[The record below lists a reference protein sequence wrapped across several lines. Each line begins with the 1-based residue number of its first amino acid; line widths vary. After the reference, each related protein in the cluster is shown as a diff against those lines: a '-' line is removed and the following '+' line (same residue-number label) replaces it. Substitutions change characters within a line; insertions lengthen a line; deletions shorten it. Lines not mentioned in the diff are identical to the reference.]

1 MAAKKF
7 NARLGAEG
15 HALFFEVPFDVKQE
29 FGKARPPV
37 RVSVNG
43 HNYRSTVSV
52 YGGKYYLPVRRE
64 HREAIG
70 LKQGDIVRVTV
81 APDTAARTVQP
92 PPALSAALAKN
103 RAAKTQW
110 QKLSYTHKK
119 EHADAIRQAKKPETR
134 ARRVQKTLEMLA
146 AKAR

>member
-1 MAAKKF
+1 MDSGESLRPMNAIPGRPTQNRGIGGSLMSPKKF
-7 NARLGAEG
+7 SARLGAEG

-43 HNYRSTVSV
+43 REYRSTVSV
-52 YGGKYYLPVRRE
+52 YGGRYYLPVRRE
-64 HREAIG
+64 HRQAAR
-70 LKQGDIVRVTV
+70 LKQGDLIQVTI
-81 APDTAARTVQP
+81 ALDTAARTVQP

-110 QKLSYTHKK
+110 QKLSYTH
-119 EHADAIRQAKKPETR
+119 
-134 ARRVQKTLEMLA
+134 
-146 AKAR
+146 